1 MNKLEIK
8 EIPIPKVSKPS
19 SDDIINENEEGDHIV
34 NNSKVSDDLIINENT
49 LLDTHLVDEPANY
62 LNSMFSICFKV
73 FLKDPNLHSVGP
85 IIMNN
90 QKFISLD
97 FENIFFILDSDPDKR
112 LIDFSK
118 TQLFETLYK
127 ISEKSNVLEYY
138 FSKHH
143 IEGNNILKY

>member
-85 IIMNN
+85 TIMNN